1 MCTCASH
8 FTLENVTSC
17 GKVDV
22 RGAVVAVK
30 KYFVACRLG
39 RMKKGSTRFPFCL
52 VIIDTSEKSGL
63 AWVDVSVLYY

>member
-8 FTLENVTSC
+8 CTLENATS

-30 KYFVACRLG
+30 KDFVACRLG